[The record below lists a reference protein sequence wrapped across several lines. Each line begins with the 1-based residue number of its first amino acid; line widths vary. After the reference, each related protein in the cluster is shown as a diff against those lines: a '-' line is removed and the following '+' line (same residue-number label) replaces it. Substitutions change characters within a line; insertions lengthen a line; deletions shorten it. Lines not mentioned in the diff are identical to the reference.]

1 MARCTTGEDALTQG
15 CLLSSFLISS
25 VYKFA
30 VVQTILELMDCGTY
44 RDSAHIHALLSSAR
58 EQLRSIRSRPCPVP
72 APGSNAFLA
81 FDPFVARKL
90 NSFGPL
96 RTHEL
101 PPQERVWDAL
111 QCFLDDW
118 DELRLLCGTTSILTW
133 EVGDLYLIGIVLTRI
148 YFQVFGYLRAWST
161 RPRQMFPYMRSLT
174 QVNTLFNSRSQHIL
188 KLSPVGVLQRCSS
201 FEQIYPDMDRRA
213 LFLRNSQSVIRYLC
227 SGRQREV
234 ARFCPTTF
242 FRA

>member
-1 MARCTTGEDALTQG
+1 VARCTTGEDAFTQG

-25 VYKFA
+25 VYEFA
-30 VVQTILELMDCGTY
+30 VVQTILELMNCGTY
-44 RDSAHIHALLSSAR
+44 RDSAHIHTLLTSAR

-72 APGSNAFLA
+72 APGSNASLV

-118 DELRLLCGTTSILTW
+118 DELRLLCDTTSILTW
-133 EVGDLYLIGIVLTRI
+133 EVGDFVLNRYRIDQNIASDSWIPSGLVNSTSANVSLHAIV
-148 YFQVFGYLRAWST
+148 
-161 RPRQMFPYMRSLT
+161 
-174 QVNTLFNSRSQHIL
+174 NSSKHI
-188 KLSPVGVLQRCSS
+188 
-201 FEQIYPDMDRRA
+201 I
-213 LFLRNSQSVIRYLC
+213 
-227 SGRQREV
+227 
-234 ARFCPTTF
+234 
-242 FRA
+242 